1 MSRLESVKKEGD
13 VVGSIS
19 VYILPLFLL
28 AVFIMAFINKT
39 NAFDHFVEGAKEG
52 MRTTVSLV
60 PNIVGMIVGIKV
72 FLASGIVE
80 AIAKLLDPILT
91 AIGVDAHVLPLI
103 FLRPLSGSAAL
114 SVTSDLLSIYGPDS
128 GVGRL
133 ASIMQGSTDTTIYII
148 TVYFAAVGLSEMK
161 HALKLGLTADL
172 IGFIAAIVS
181 VSIFFG

>member
-1 MSRLESVKKEGD
+1 MGA
-13 VVGSIS
+13 IS
-19 VYILPLFLL
+19 VYILPIFLL
-28 AVFIMAFINKT
+28 SVFVMAFLNKT

-72 FLASGIVE
+72 FLASGIVD
-80 AIAKLLDPILT
+80 AIANLLDPILT
-91 AIGVDAHVLPLI
+91 AIGVDAHVLPLM

-128 GVGRL
+128 GIGRL